1 MKLYLLTIN
10 ITQKKLLIT
19 AANPRQARKIATQR
33 FLIFC
38 KPNHSTVKCIAK
50 ETKYKIPLIIMEGM

>member
-33 FLIFC
+33 FLIFLN
-38 KPNHSTVKCIAK
+38 PRQSTVTCIGRT
-50 ETKYKIPLIIMEGM
+50 TKYKIPLILMEGM